1 MINKIVMKNIAKK
14 LSLLILG
21 VLLCTRITVAQSY
34 ESFEIFENFDD
45 DSHFTESSVIPDGWT
60 SIGTSPAVRT
70 EAGMYMTGYN
80 SHSGTYVLHSSD
92 NISVVRDEVIF
103 TPMMELAGGKDAVL
117 SFYIYA
123 PGGSPAAAFYS
134 HIEVKAG
141 TAQSMESQ
149 TITLGFTSAA
159 YSSWT
164 ELAFLFTP
172 ETDGEYCFSIS
183 LKQSTELV
191 RDHGFIGIDD
201 VTITGY
207 TNAGGDGGD
216 DEEEGDDELIP
227 NPDNYVNAMS
237 VPYFNT
243 FDNYDG
249 DYDGESYL
257 PKGWISTGV
266 YPLFTANINGLDAV
280 TGEYYLVA
288 AESDIDKRNERL
300 YTPLFRLSNENE
312 YVISYYLYMPG
323 NSGGGV
329 LRATDLTVTV
339 GTEQSI
345 NYHPVVKQTIEDQSI
360 SEWTYQEFTFKPQ
373 LSGAYCFAF
382 SLNTEVNYSGMVA
395 IEDFKI
401 TAPGLVENPI
411 AEFAIGGNF
420 NVIDSRMVVYKD
432 QYIDLTNLSEHGEE
446 YLWVITSP
454 TGAVKQSTEENP
466 SVLFDESGE
475 YNIELT
481 VSNSAGTRSTSH
493 KVEVEYMDY
502 NNQDY
507 TIMTMNPNQDELL
520 ERGSIPAFSANGVED
535 YDYDFVTGYNRYYK
549 KYAERFEIPSS
560 VKMEISVINTWLAH
574 YRNRAYTTGSDSD
587 KPFEIVFYGDTNGQ
601 LDEEKVFARI
611 SMTLKDAFGTTGI
624 GSGAGEGRTINL
636 VDFYGKPVEV
646 EGTFYVAFE
655 FADDMTIMADDP
667 NIGRSYIAL
676 NTIKHATKNAT
687 LYVKPTSVPANSEI
701 EADGN
706 WYPVDMLDNTM
717 SGVGAYIILWV
728 ANEIEGG
735 DDDDDDDDTE
745 LNPSV
750 EITMGEVT
758 TTTIEATFTPNDDCA
773 SYHLLSD
780 TQSNMEMWMGMM
792 GTSLEELIVMWGI
805 EKTAEYTHTWDE
817 LTPNTEYTVYA
828 LPKDADG
835 NFGELVKTKVTT
847 EQAGGAGTSVI
858 EIVVEVLTKT
868 SVKTTVTPN
877 AETAVYHYGLIEK
890 SYFEEIGEEAFVQ
903 YLREEDPYPLYE
915 VDVWE
920 WIDLAPETDYY
931 AVATGQNSEGEW
943 GETTIVPFRTEME
956 GCEELVKTNFSIYPN
971 PASSTINIVSE
982 AEGTAKI
989 YDMTS
994 RCVKEV
1000 KIEGVNTTVNIED
1013 LNQGVY
1019 FININNSVKKLVV
1032 K

>member
-1 MINKIVMKNIAKK
+1 MIKQISMKNITKK
-14 LSLLILG
+14 ISLLILG
-21 VLLCTRITVAQSY
+21 VLLCTRIAVAQNY

-45 DSHFTESSVIPDGWT
+45 DSHFTESSLIPDGWI
-60 SIGTSPAVRT
+60 SIGSSPAART

-123 PGGSPAAAFYS
+123 PGGSPAAFYS
-134 HIEVKAG
+134 YVEVKAG

-149 TITLGFTSAA
+149 TITLGTTNEPM
-159 YSSWT
+159 SSWT

-172 ETDGEYCFSIS
+172 EADGEYCFSIS

-191 RDHGFIGIDD
+191 RDHGIIGIDD

-207 TNAGGDGGD
+207 KPNEGDDD
-216 DEEEGDDELIP
+216 DEEEGDDELVP
-227 NPDNYVNAMS
+227 NPDNYVNAMP

-249 DYDGESYL
+249 DYDGESFL
-257 PKGWISTGV
+257 PKGWISSGI
-266 YPLFTANINGLDAV
+266 YPFFTASINGLDAV
-280 TGEYYLVA
+280 TGSYYLLTS
-288 AESDIDKRNERL
+288 ESDIDNRNDRL
-300 YTPLFRLSNENE
+300 YTPLFRLSNEHE

-329 LRATDLTVTV
+329 LRATDLIVTV
-339 GTEQSI
+339 GTEQNIVS
-345 NYHPVVKQTIEDQSI
+345 HPVVKQTIEDQSI

-382 SLNTEVNYSGMVA
+382 SLNTEVNFSGMVA

-411 AEFAIGGNF
+411 ADFAIGGNF
-420 NVIDSRMVVYKD
+420 NVIDSRMVVYKN
-432 QYIDLTNLSEHGEE
+432 QYVNITNLSEHGEE

-454 TGAVKQSTEENP
+454 TGSIQQSTDENP
-466 SVLFDESGE
+466 SLLFDESGE

-493 KVEVEYMDY
+493 KVEVEYIDY
-502 NNQDY
+502 DNQDY

-520 ERGSIPAFSANGVED
+520 ERGSIPAFSANGIED

-549 KYAERFEIPSS
+549 KYAERFEIPNS

-574 YRNRAYTTGSDSD
+574 YRNRAYTTGSDSE

-601 LDEEKVFARI
+601 LDEDKVFARI
-611 SMTLKDAFGTTGI
+611 SMTLKDAFGSTGI
-624 GSGAGEGRTINL
+624 GAGAGEGRTINL

-655 FADDMTIMADDP
+655 FADDMTIIADDP
-667 NIGRSYIAL
+667 NLGRSYIAL

-687 LYVKPTSVPANSEI
+687 LYVKPTSVPANSEV

-706 WYPVDMLDNTM
+706 WYPVDMLDNAM

-735 DDDDDDDDTE
+735 DDNPE

-750 EITMGEVT
+750 EITLGEIT

-773 SYHLLSD
+773 SYHLLAD
-780 TQSNMEMWMGMM
+780 TQANMEMWTSMM

-805 EKTAEYTHTWDE
+805 EKTSEYTHTWDDFA
-817 LTPNTEYTVYA
+817 PNTEYTVYA

-835 NFGELVKTKVTT
+835 NFGELVTTTVTT

-858 EIVVEVLTKT
+858 DVVVEVLTKT
-868 SVKTTVTPN
+868 TVKTTATPN
-877 AETAVYHYGLIEK
+877 AETAVYHYCLVEK
-890 SYFEEIGEEAFVQ
+890 SYFEEMGEEAFVQ

-920 WIDLAPETDYY
+920 WLDLTPDTDYY

-943 GETTIVPFRTEME
+943 GETTIVPFRTEVE
-956 GCEELVKTNFSIYPN
+956 GFDELVKTNFSIYPN
-971 PASSTINIVSE
+971 PATSTINILSD
-982 AEGTAKI
+982 AKGTAKI
-989 YDMTS
+989 FDMTS

-1000 KIEGVNTTVNIED
+1000 QIDGTTTVNIED

>member
-1 MINKIVMKNIAKK
+1 MNKAKK
-14 LSLLILG
+14 ISLLLLG
-21 VLLCTRITVAQSY
+21 IFLCTRLAFAQNY
-34 ESFEIFENFDD
+34 ESFEIYENFDD
-45 DSHFTESSVIPDGWT
+45 DSHFTEGTVVPDGWS
-60 SIGTSPAVRT
+60 SIGSSPAARM

-103 TPMMELAGGKDAVL
+103 TPMMELAKGKDAVL
-117 SFYIYA
+117 SFYVYA
-123 PGGSPAAAFYS
+123 PGGSPAAFYS
-134 HIEVKAG
+134 YIEVKAG
-141 TAQSMESQ
+141 TAQSMDAQ
-149 TITLGFTSAA
+149 TISLGATNEPM
-159 YSSWT
+159 SSWT

-172 ETDGEYCFSIS
+172 ATDGEYCFSIA

-191 RDHGFIGIDD
+191 RDHGIVGIDD
-201 VTITGY
+201 VTITGFKP
-207 TNAGGDGGD
+207 NGGGD
-216 DEEEGDDELIP
+216 DGNDDNDDELVP
-227 NPDNYVNAMS
+227 NPDNYVNAKA

-243 FDNYDG
+243 FDNYDN

-257 PKGWISTGV
+257 PSGWYSSGT
-266 YPLFTANINGLDAV
+266 YPFFTANINGLDAV
-280 TGEYYLVA
+280 TGTYYLVTT
-288 AESDIDKRNERL
+288 ESDFDNRDEIL
-300 YTPLFRLSNENE
+300 YTPLLRLSNEHE

-339 GTEQSI
+339 GTEQNI
-345 NYHPVVKQTIEDQSI
+345 DYHPVVKHAIKDQSI
-360 SEWTYQEFTFKPQ
+360 SEWTYQEFTFKPE

-382 SLNTEVNYSGMVA
+382 SLSSDVNYSGMVG

-446 YLWVITSP
+446 YLWEITSP
-454 TGAVKQSTEENP
+454 TGSVQQLTDENP

-493 KVEVEYMDY
+493 KVEVEYIDY

-507 TIMTMNPNQDELL
+507 TIMTLNPNQDEML

-574 YRNRAYTTGSDSD
+574 YRNRVYTTGSDSD
-587 KPFEIVFYGDTNGQ
+587 KPFEVVFYGETNGQ
-601 LDEEKVFARI
+601 LDEDKVFARI
-611 SMTLKDAFGTTGI
+611 SMTLKDAFGTTGT
-624 GSGAGEGRTINL
+624 GSGAGEGRSINL

-655 FADDMTIMADDP
+655 YADDMTIMADDP
-667 NIGRSYIAL
+667 NLGRSYIAL

-687 LYVKPTSVPANSEI
+687 LYVKPTSVPANSDV

-735 DDDDDDDDTE
+735 GDGGDDDDDNPE

-758 TTTIEATFTPNDDCA
+758 TTSYKATFTPNDDCA
-773 SYHLLSD
+773 SYHIFAD
-780 TQSNMEMWMGMM
+780 TPANVEMWMGMM
-792 GTSLEELIVMWGI
+792 GVPLEELIVMWGI
-805 EKTAEYTHTWDE
+805 EKTSSYTHTWDE
-817 LTPNTEYTVYA
+817 QIPNTEYTVYA
-828 LPKDADG
+828 LPKDAEG
-835 NFGELVKTKVTT
+835 NFGELVTTTVTT
-847 EQAGGAGTSVI
+847 EAMGGAGTSVI
-858 EIVVEVLTKT
+858 DLVVEVLSNT
-868 SVKTTVTPN
+868 SVKTTATPN
-877 AETAVYHYGLIEK
+877 EETAVYHYGLIEK
-890 SYFEEIGEEAFVQ
+890 SYFEEIGEEAAVQ
-903 YLREEDPYPLYE
+903 IFREDLYSFYE

-920 WIDLAPETDYY
+920 WIDLNPLTDYY
-931 AVATGQNSEGEW
+931 AIATGQNSEGEW
-943 GETTIVPFRTEME
+943 GETTIVPFRTELE
-956 GCEELVKTNFSIYPN
+956 GCEELVMTKFSIYPN
-971 PASSTINIVSE
+971 PASSTINVVSE

-989 YDMTS
+989 FDMTS

-1000 KIEGVNTTVNIED
+1000 ELAGNNTTIDIEG
-1013 LNQGVY
+1013 LNKGVY
-1019 FININNSVKKLVV
+1019 FININNSVKKLII

>member
-1 MINKIVMKNIAKK
+1 MKNIAKK

-117 SFYIYA
+117 SFYLYA

-134 HIEVKAG
+134 YIEVKAG

-149 TITLGFTSAA
+149 TITLGSTSAA

-207 TNAGGDGGD
+207 TNAGGEDDD

-227 NPDNYVNAMS
+227 NPDNYVNAKS

-243 FDNYDG
+243 FDNYDN

-257 PKGWISTGV
+257 PSGWYSSGT
-266 YPLFTANINGLDAV
+266 YPFFTANITDLDAV
-280 TGEYYLVA
+280 TGTYYLVTT
-288 AESDIDKRNERL
+288 ESDWDNRDEIL
-300 YTPLFRLSNENE
+300 YTPFFRLSNENE

-329 LRATDLTVTV
+329 LRATDIAVTV
-339 GTEQSI
+339 GTEQDI
-345 NYHPVVKQTIEDQSI
+345 DYHPIVKHAIKDQSI
-360 SEWTYQEFTFKPQ
+360 SEWAYQEFTFKPE

-382 SLNTEVNYSGMVA
+382 SLSSDVNYSGMVG

-411 AEFAIGGNF
+411 ADFAIGGNF

-454 TGAVKQSTEENP
+454 TGSVQQSTDENP

-520 ERGSIPAFSANGVED
+520 ERGSIPAFAANGIED

-624 GSGAGEGRTINL
+624 GSGAGEGRSINL
-636 VDFYGKPVEV
+636 VDFYGQPVEV

-735 DDDDDDDDTE
+735 GDDDDDDDDDDPE

-750 EITMGEVT
+750 EITLGEVT
-758 TTTIEATFTPNDDCA
+758 ETSIKATFTPNDDCA
-773 SYHLLSD
+773 SYHLFAD
-780 TQSNMEMWMGMM
+780 TPANVDMWMGMM
-792 GTSLEELIVMWGI
+792 GISLEEMIVMWGI
-805 EKTAEYTHTWDE
+805 EKTSTYTHTWDDFA
-817 LTPNTEYTVYA
+817 PNTEYTVYA

-835 NFGELVKTKVTT
+835 NFGEMVTANVTT
-847 EQAGGAGTSVI
+847 EQSGGTGTSVI
-858 EIVVEVLTKT
+858 ELVVEVLSNT
-868 SVKTTVTPN
+868 SVKTTATPN
-877 AETAVYHYGLIEK
+877 EETAVYHYGLIEK
-890 SYFEEIGEEAFVQ
+890 SYFEEIGEEAAVQ
-903 YLREEDPYPLYE
+903 IFREDLYSFYE

-920 WIDLAPETDYY
+920 WIDLNPLTDYY
-931 AVATGQNSEGEW
+931 AIATGQNSEGEW

-971 PASSTINIVSE
+971 PASSTITIVSE
-982 AEGTAKI
+982 AKGMVKI
-989 YDMTS
+989 FDMTS
-994 RCVKEV
+994 RCVKEIH
-1000 KIEGVNTTVNIED
+1000 IEGVNTTVNIED